1 MTQNQLLVK
10 YSHISIFSLLL
21 GMKESQI
28 QCMSILYI
36 EVRNIF
42 NPVLGDYSLVSF
54 VMEEGSRKQL
64 GEIA

>member
-21 GMKESQI
+21 GMKESQM

-36 EVRNIF
+36 EVRKIF
-42 NPVLGDYSLVSF
+42 NPVLGDYSLVNF